1 LSSAHNE
8 SRTVSDRVETGNRGR
23 SARNALE
30 HFSVG
35 GEFFHKHQQP
45 LNSFFW
51 FVSGQAAPNEIDFL
65 QFPRLQEQLFT
76 PRARE
81 KYIHRRIDSLVADF
95 PVEHHFHVSGALELL
110 KDQFVHATAGFDQC
124 RSDNRQRTGFLSITR
139 GGKNLPWNFHGARI
153 DTTAHG
159 SAPAAHCIIERAS
172 CTRDGIEEDTYMFC
186 LFAQ

>member
-124 RSDNRQRTGFLSITR
+124 CRDNRKRTGFLCVTR
-139 GGKNLPWNFHGARI
+139 GCKDFARNFHGARI
-153 DTTAHG
+153 DAATPCATSTAH
-159 SAPAAHCIIERAS
+159 
-172 CTRDGIEEDTYMFC
+172 
-186 LFAQ
+186 